1 MRVHSGAAMC
11 KLKQLFYVTGSE
23 PQRLLHEGVRHG
35 TAAFERER
43 VAGRRLHRLD
53 EDPPRALGRSHA
65 RKERHFC
72 VSSVRCPAPLDVNL
86 DLEDVSSATRQ
97 PR

>member
-11 KLKQLFYVTGSE
+11 KLKQLYVTGSG

-53 EDPPRALGRSHA
+53 EDSPRALGRSHA